1 MNHTIIPN
9 TNYVLRAVLVLH
21 GDARPEVQTFPVIAW
36 RVDAKTGTNI
46 PVLAGGL
53 QIAEGESLENWAI
66 TEQGSETVY
75 PIDPGALPTTFEAF
89 VARNAPD
96 TETPDRAKGTLLLT
110 PTNPAYAVWQTA
122 K

>member
-9 TNYVLRAVLVLH
+9 TNHALRAVLVLH

-36 RVDAKTGTNI
+36 RVDADTGTNI

-66 TEQGSETVY
+66 IQPGCVSDTVY
-75 PIDPGALPTTFEAF
+75 PLDPSALPTTFEAF
-89 VARNAPD
+89 VARNAP
-96 TETPDRAKGTLLLT
+96 ELGE
-110 PTNPAYAVWQTA
+110 
-122 K
+122 